1 MSTKIVKNTITTIRK
16 GRFQLAKIIGAQF
29 RFDLDEAWFHE
40 LADIREPNRL
50 WYERIPCQKDSFIGV
65 HSVKP
70 LIFKLYSTRPQNAKK
85 IHQAIKG
92 KPGFIKA
99 DFCFDGEAE
108 LYFTKEA
115 LSTVA
120 ELAGARKKRQLTLEQ
135 KAVLAKGGSAHQ
147 FKGQKDGVEREKTTP
162 IEAPF
167 LRCG

>member
-1 MSTKIVKNTITTIRK
+1 MTENTITTTRK
-16 GRFQLAKIIGAQF
+16 GHFHLAKIIGTRY

-40 LADIREPNRL
+40 LAEEREPNRL

-85 IHQAIKG
+85 IHQTIKNS
-92 KPGFIKA
+92 PGFVRA
-99 DFCFDGEAE
+99 DFAFDGEAE
-108 LYFTKEA
+108 IYFTKEA
-115 LSTVA
+115 LPTVA
-120 ELAGARKKRQLTLEQ
+120 EMAGARKKRQLTPEQ
-135 KAVLAKGGSAHQ
+135 KTELAKRGSAHQ